1 MADERKH
8 EHGSEQKHD
17 HEHGQHGHEHTH
29 AAEHGHDHSHDHV
42 HGHEHQHGETHD
54 HDHEQGH
61 GHEHGHSHGHG
72 HDHPHEH
79 NQRDHAH
86 GHEHGDTHDHE
97 HGGEHSHGH
106 DHDHEHAH
114 EHKTRFHDP
123 AHAAEFDRR
132 STMSGIRASLTE
144 KLIEMLSLKGEELIL
159 DLATGTGR
167 VARPLSKYIKGG
179 RIVGVDQALAML
191 DVGHQHQ
198 DPIPHYDQSAGEAD
212 KLPFKTNTFDRA
224 FVSFSLHHFGNPS
237 GVVSEVLRVLKN
249 SGRFVVLDPIIEEAK
264 DSVDIQLETK
274 INQVFRRTHGDDFR
288 FHTSSSI
295 QRLLTKAG
303 YRVPRSNILSY
314 SFNQEGMDGIPTG
327 RHWLEAAL
335 ELEKEAPELAE
346 RMKKNYFTWH
356 SHGDHVHVKGSFSYA
371 LITGVKPA

>member
-1 MADERKH
+1 MKKGIDMADEKKH
-8 EHGSEQKHD
+8 EHKG
-17 HEHGQHGHEHTH
+17 EHT
-29 AAEHGHDHSHDHV
+29 
-42 HGHEHQHGETHD
+42 
-54 HDHEQGH
+54 
-61 GHEHGHSHGHG
+61 HEHGHSHHERHDHDDKHG
-72 HDHPHEH
+72 HS
-79 NQRDHAH
+79 HAHDDAGTH
-86 GHEHGDTHDHE
+86 GHEHAHDHTE
-97 HGGEHSHGH
+97 HGHSHTQSDHGHEHSHGH
-106 DHDHEHAH
+106 DHDHSHDHGQGH

-123 AHAAEFDRR
+123 AHAADFDRR
-132 STMSGIRASLTE
+132 AMSGIRSSLTE
-144 KLIEMLSLKGEELIL
+144 KLIEMLTLKGGELVL
-159 DLATGTGR
+159 DVATGTGR
-167 VARPLSKYIKGG
+167 IARPLSKQLKDGK
-179 RIVGVDQALAML
+179 IVGVDQALAML
-191 DVGHQHQ
+191 DVGHQHE

-237 GVVSEVLRVLKN
+237 GVVGEVLRVLKN

-264 DSVDIQLETK
+264 DAVDIALESK
-274 INQVFRRTHGDDFR
+274 INQVFRRTHGDEFR
-288 FHTSSSI
+288 YHTASSI

-356 SHGDHVHVKGSFSYA
+356 AHGDHAHVKGSFSYA

>member
-1 MADERKH
+1 MPDERKH
-8 EHGSEQKHD
+8 QHGSEQKHD
-17 HEHGQHGHEHTH
+17 HGHERDHEH
-29 AAEHGHDHSHDHV
+29 EHEHGHHHDR
-42 HGHEHQHGETHD
+42 EHD
-54 HDHEQGH
+54 
-61 GHEHGHSHGHG
+61 HGHSHGHE
-72 HDHPHEH
+72 HEH
-79 NQRDHAH
+79 Q
-86 GHEHGDTHDHE
+86 HDHE
-97 HGGEHSHGH
+97 HDHAHS
-106 DHDHEHAH
+106 HDHEHSH

-132 STMSGIRASLTE
+132 STISSIRASLAE
-144 KLIEMLSLKGEELIL
+144 KLIEMLALKGDELVL

-167 VARPLSKYIKGG
+167 VARPLSKHIKGG

-191 DVGHQHQ
+191 DVGHRHE
-198 DPIPHYDQSAGEAD
+198 DPILHYEQSAGEAD

-224 FVSFSLHHFGNPS
+224 FVSFSLHHFGNAA
-237 GVVSEVLRVLKN
+237 GVVGEVLRVLKN
-249 SGRFVVLDPIIEEAK
+249 SGRFVVLDPILEEAK
-264 DSVDIQLETK
+264 DSVDIQLESK

-303 YRVPRSNILSY
+303 YRVPRCNVLSF

-356 SHGDHVHVKGSFSYA
+356 SHGNHVHVKGSFSYA